1 MPAQNSLRR
10 ETIATA
16 QPVPIILDSPQTE
29 KPDTHPGEKP
39 VSHAESQT
47 ESQRESQ
54 LDPRLKPLREPQPG
68 EIRPLTVLGVIPAR
82 LASTRLARK
91 VLRTIAGRPMLAW
104 VFDAASACSQLNR
117 VIIATD
123 SEEVAELCQRNNW
136 PVQLTSPDLPSGTD
150 RVHAVARNGHADI
163 YVNIQGDEPLLK
175 PQHLTA
181 LLRPF
186 VLAHAQVSTL
196 KVLCS
201 PENIANPN
209 AVKVVTASDGHALYF
224 SRSTIPYDR
233 DVTAPQYW
241 KHIGLYA
248 YRKATL
254 ERFPT
259 LPHSLLEHAER
270 LEQLRFLE
278 NGIPIHVE
286 PTNFDTIGVDT
297 EEDLHRVEALLTR

>member
-1 MPAQNSLRR
+1 
-10 ETIATA
+10 
-16 QPVPIILDSPQTE
+16 
-29 KPDTHPGEKP
+29 
-39 VSHAESQT
+39 
-47 ESQRESQ
+47 
-54 LDPRLKPLREPQPG
+54 
-68 EIRPLTVLGVIPAR
+68 
-82 LASTRLARK
+82 
-91 VLRTIAGRPMLAW
+91 MLAW
-104 VFDAASACSQLNR
+104 VFEAASACPQLDR
-117 VIIATD
+117 VLIATD
-123 SEEVAELCQRNNW
+123 SDEVAELCYRNQW

-150 RVHAVARNGHADI
+150 RVHAIARHHHADI

-186 VLAHAQVSTL
+186 ARHHVEVSTL
-196 KVLCS
+196 KVLCT

-209 AVKVVTASDGHALYF
+209 AVKVVTAADGRALYF

-233 DVTAPQYW
+233 DGQASDKTIRERAASDGTTAPQYW

-259 LPHSLLEHAER
+259 LPPSLLEQTER

-278 NGIPIHVE
+278 NNIPIYVE
-286 PTNFDTIGVDT
+286 PTEFDTIGVDT
-297 EEDLHRVEALLTR
+297 EEDLQRVESLLRR